1 MQFGRGG
8 VAPHPHVRADLG
20 TDAHQMSLELV
31 AHGQAVIA
39 EGRRW
44 SNWLRHGFYW
54 EGRLGKLTQEAID
67 HHCPIL
73 FDALR
78 SFAFNF
84 IAELLHPDS
93 AGEGYRANA
102 SRTPAMAQRR
112 GIWAPSKSA

>member
-8 VAPHPHVRADLG
+8 VALHPHVRTDLG

-44 SNWLRHGFYW
+44 SNWLRNSFHR

-67 HHCPIL
+67 HHCPPL
-73 FDALR
+73 FDAL
-78 SFAFNF
+78 
-84 IAELLHPDS
+84 
-93 AGEGYRANA
+93 
-102 SRTPAMAQRR
+102 
-112 GIWAPSKSA
+112 